1 MLLSICRICIQVQ
14 SDVSAPG
21 SPPHLCVMFWH
32 RECRELECGAPAAL
46 GEGAFAGTRLVR
58 RFCPMDEHE
67 RAGRGLVSSATP
79 TVGRRNRKS
88 KMSQAASL
96 CPPVHSGVDYNN
108 LNNLVRR
115 VVWVH
120 GRIEWFR
127 LFCHETREPRT
138 CCLCLARGSA
148 TQYIRIIQ
156 GVVGRSGPVECWS
169 LGTVSIWPLTFEW

>member
-88 KMSQAASL
+88 KISQAASL
-96 CPPVHSGVDYNN
+96 DPPVHSGVDYNN
-108 LNNLVRR
+108 L
-115 VVWVH
+115 
-120 GRIEWFR
+120 
-127 LFCHETREPRT
+127 
-138 CCLCLARGSA
+138 
-148 TQYIRIIQ
+148 
-156 GVVGRSGPVECWS
+156 
-169 LGTVSIWPLTFEW
+169 